1 MKKIIVPVIAL
12 LLVSLL
18 VACTGQ
24 GGENTYTGDY
34 KEYSNSSSVPS
45 DMANTSGSDTD
56 SSTVTVPLTTQAG
69 ATVPP
74 VTTTQPTTAFSTV
87 DYTPITPDTTKPVV
101 NTTYYNDPSNT
112 TNSYL
117 PTSSG
122 GDNTSP
128 VTGNTASELKYVGVS
143 NYDTDFLSRGTVGG
157 NDFVLVLSV
166 TAEKLKG
173 DPIASS
179 GTATLNISGTQKK
192 ARYKVLD
199 SRGPDDDI
207 VVEISASNLSI
218 IEDDEITVTMPKGAI
233 KTKENITNK
242 KFTSAPWMQRLD

>member
-122 GDNTSP
+122 DDNTSP
-128 VTGNTASELKYVGVS
+128 VTDNTTSELKYVGVS
-143 NYDTDFLSRGTVGG
+143 NLDTDLSSSGTVGS
-157 NDFVLVLSV
+157 NFVIILSV
-166 TAEKLKG
+166 SSSKLKG
-173 DPIASS
+173 TPIASS
-179 GTATLNISGTQKK
+179 GTATVNISGTQSK

-199 SRGPDDDI
+199 KRGPDDDI
-207 VVEISASNLSI
+207 VVHISASSLSI
-218 IEDDEITVTMPKGAI
+218 VTGDSITVDMPKGSI
-233 KTKENITNK
+233 KTKDNITNK
-242 KFTSAPWMQRLD
+242 KFTSMPLVME

>member
-1 MKKIIVPVIAL
+1 MKKIIIPVIAL

-87 DYTPITPDTTKPVV
+87 GRRQHLARDRQHDK
-101 NTTYYNDPSNT
+101 
-112 TNSYL
+112 
-117 PTSSG
+117 
-122 GDNTSP
+122 
-128 VTGNTASELKYVGVS
+128 
-143 NYDTDFLSRGTVGG
+143 R
-157 NDFVLVLSV
+157 
-166 TAEKLKG
+166 AE
-173 DPIASS
+173 IC
-179 GTATLNISGTQKK
+179 
-192 ARYKVLD
+192 RH
-199 SRGPDDDI
+199 
-207 VVEISASNLSI
+207 
-218 IEDDEITVTMPKGAI
+218 
-233 KTKENITNK
+233 
-242 KFTSAPWMQRLD
+242 KFI

>member
-128 VTGNTASELKYVGVS
+128 VTGNTTRELKYVGIS
-143 NYDTDFLSRGTVGG
+143 SYDDTVLTSYGTPG
-157 NDFVLVLSV
+157 NDFVIVLNITSS
-166 TAEKLKG
+166 KLKG
-173 DPIASS
+173 TPIASS
-179 GTATLNISGTQKK
+179 GTATVNISGTQSK

-199 SRGPDDDI
+199 KRGPDDDI
-207 VVEISASNLSI
+207 VVHISASSLSI
-218 IEDDEITVTMPKGAI
+218 VTGDSITVDMPKGAI
-233 KTKENITNK
+233 KTKDNITNK
-242 KFTSAPWMQRLD
+242 KFTSMPLVME